1 MRGSTRGGNMQEI
14 IAVYSDDT
22 DFSENLCRKL
32 QDRGRIPYQLK
43 AYKSKE
49 ELQEFLRDHPKGVV
63 LIDRQTA
70 DPEILKLK
78 AGRFLYLTDVRGYP
92 VIDGIRTVFKY
103 QAVSGIETELLA
115 GLTKGEEEPP
125 EQGTALFRAKYI
137 GVVSPIGRCLKTS
150 FCLTL
155 GQLLSQK
162 EHVLYLNLESCS
174 GFTALFEKEFP
185 KDLSDLIYAYETG
198 RPGDS
203 VAEYVENFHGLDY
216 VPPVCAPEDIY
227 RTDPAL
233 IRKVITDLQRVGG
246 YDTVILD
253 MSSELRLA
261 EALIPMCRKLY
272 LPVRKELISDAKVRE
287 FRMWL
292 DRILDGNAAVRT
304 EELALPYYQT
314 FSTGK
319 QYLEQLLWS
328 ELGDFVRSQLRS
340 AG

>member
-1 MRGSTRGGNMQEI
+1 MQEI
-14 IAVYSDDT
+14 IAVYSDDM

-43 AYKSKE
+43 AYRSRE
-49 ELQEFLRDHPKGVV
+49 ELQEFLQDHPQGAI
-63 LIDRQTA
+63 LIDRQAA

-78 AGRFLYLTDVRGYP
+78 AGQFLYLTDVRGYP

-103 QAVSGIETELLA
+103 QAVSGIETELLD
-115 GLTKGEEEPP
+115 GLAKGEEGLP
-125 EQGTALFRAKYI
+125 ENGTALFRAKYI
-137 GVVSPIGRCLKTS
+137 GVASPVGRCLKTS

-162 EHVLYLNLESCS
+162 EQVLYINLEPCS

-185 KDLSDLIYAYETG
+185 KDLSDLLYAYETG
-198 RPGDS
+198 KPGDS
-203 VAEYVENFHGLDY
+203 VTEYVENFHGLDF

-227 RTDPAL
+227 KTDPAL
-233 IRKVITDLQRVGG
+233 IRKVITDLQRVGA

-253 MSSELRLA
+253 LSSDLRLS
-261 EALIPMCRKLY
+261 EGLIPMCRKLY

-287 FRMWL
+287 YRRWL
-292 DRILDGNAAVRT
+292 DHILDGNAALRT
-304 EELALPYYQT
+304 EEIELPYYQS
-314 FSTGK
+314 FSSGK